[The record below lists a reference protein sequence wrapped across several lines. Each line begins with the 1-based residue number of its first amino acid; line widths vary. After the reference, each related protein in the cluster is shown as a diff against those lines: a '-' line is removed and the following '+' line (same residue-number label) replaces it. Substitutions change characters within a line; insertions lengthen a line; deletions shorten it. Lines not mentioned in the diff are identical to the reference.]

1 MAPDILWYR
10 FWWWTFTHFS
20 VTLTY
25 VPYHYAFYSPSPNL
39 NSFTFILLQSSLYNV
54 KTYEEVKITF
64 TLTISNNSFNTL
76 ENVFLDFLVCMYTHK
91 HTQGQR
97 NLHMFFQ
104 KHLFF
109 KFRNISYPNSYACK
123 YVLQHSL
130 KWFLNH
136 MVSFLLL

>member
-1 MAPDILWYR
+1 M
-10 FWWWTFTHFS
+10 
-20 VTLTY
+20 TLTY

-109 KFRNISYPNSYACK
+109 FNLETYLIQIPMPVNTFYSILSNGF
-123 YVLQHSL
+123 LII
-130 KWFLNH
+130 WFLFYYYKVLVDTSSH
-136 MVSFLLL
+136 TFRTSLG